1 MAINWQHEAHPT
13 TGERLS
19 EKVLDPDH
27 RACQDRGM
35 RAKIGQIIRGAL
47 EGALNQT
54 TANDTG
60 RAGGAGPPGSG
71 GGWAESK
78 DWLGRGACTGSHKP
92 AQNFQDII
100 WLRSRDRALQ
110 SCAPPSLYPGIHHAG
125 AELEP
130 AKGDSD
136 VKR

>member
-1 MAINWQHEAHPT
+1 MTTNASVKVDSSRRTSAPGVLLDQLVPAVFKMTSSERTAPRGAKGTRFQRLSMAINWQHEAHPT

-35 RAKIGQIIRGAL
+35 RAKIGQVIRGAL

-71 GGWAESK
+71 GGWAE
-78 DWLGRGACTGSHKP
+78 GNG
-92 AQNFQDII
+92 
-100 WLRSRDRALQ
+100 
-110 SCAPPSLYPGIHHAG
+110 
-125 AELEP
+125 
-130 AKGDSD
+130 
-136 VKR
+136 

>member
-35 RAKIGQIIRGAL
+35 RAKIGQVIRGAL

-71 GGWAESK
+71 GEWAEGK

-92 AQNFQDII
+92 AQNFQDISGSEAATG
-100 WLRSRDRALQ
+100 LTKPV
-110 SCAPPSLYPGIHHAG
+110 APPSLYP
-125 AELEP
+125 LTFP
-130 AKGDSD
+130 
-136 VKR
+136 